1 MEGEVGVAGQGEERE
16 GTERYRKR
24 TERYRKREKWREVGE
39 GKDVEMG

>member
-1 MEGEVGVAGQGEERE
+1 MEGEEGVAGQGEERE
-16 GTERYRKR
+16 G